1 MLSTSLLSHS
11 DCNFS
16 HLLLLLNV
24 VCLLLIVDII
34 LWNEYHYTITDPRYF
49 HIHYCNPLPWSWS
62 TSDQYLYR
70 FQSFQWF
77 FSFPIYMI
85 SPLNYC
91 IFCTTLSAST
101 PHGFHLHLCFF
112 LSSTVLNS
120 TVLCCTVF
128 FCSHLLSAYI
138 FEIHQAL
145 NLFIP
150 SVTSSVLLLYE
161 KRTLWLPRLEA
172 GSW

>member
-24 VCLLLIVDII
+24 VCFLLIVDII

-49 HIHYCNPLPWSWS
+49 HIHYCNPLPWTWS

-77 FSFPIYMI
+77 LSLPIYMI
-85 SPLNYC
+85 FPLIYS

-101 PHGFHLHLCFF
+101 PHGLHLHLCSF
-112 LSSTVLNS
+112 LSSTVLCCA
-120 TVLCCTVF
+120 VL
-128 FCSHLLSAYI
+128 FCSHLLSAHI
-138 FEIHQAL
+138 FR
-145 NLFIP
+145 
-150 SVTSSVLLLYE
+150 TSAYGPFCLLLHS
-161 KRTLWLPRLEA
+161 LFL
-172 GSW
+172 

>member
-85 SPLNYC
+85 SPLNYS

-112 LSSTVLNS
+112 LSSTVVYCFVLFSSSLCLHIRNPPGFKSFHSLCDFIRTS
-120 TVLCCTVF
+120 TVRKTYSLITKIR
-128 FCSHLLSAYI
+128 SG
-138 FEIHQAL
+138 
-145 NLFIP
+145 
-150 SVTSSVLLLYE
+150 VLID
-161 KRTLWLPRLEA
+161 LWI
-172 GSW
+172 

>member
-24 VCLLLIVDII
+24 VCFLLIVDII

-85 SPLNYC
+85 SPLNYSNS
-91 IFCTTLSAST
+91 FRFHST
-101 PHGFHLHLCFF
+101 WIPPPP
-112 LSSTVLNS
+112 VLFP
-120 TVLCCTVF
+120 VLYCPLL
-128 FCSHLLSAYI
+128 FCSVLIFSLLTYSK
-138 FEIHQAL
+138 
-145 NLFIP
+145 
-150 SVTSSVLLLYE
+150 ST
-161 KRTLWLPRLEA
+161 RL
-172 GSW
+172 